1 MRIYGSEGYMVD
13 LPYDEVAQNDGD
25 AAIGSSAYRRGID
38 FDRETAGTRR
48 AYRVEIDLIR
58 HQIR

>member
-1 MRIYGSEGYMVD
+1 MVD
-13 LPYDEVAQNDGD
+13 LPYHEVAQNDGD
-25 AAIGSSAYRRGID
+25 AAIGSSAYRGGID

>member
-1 MRIYGSEGYMVD
+1 MVD

-25 AAIGSSAYRRGID
+25 AAISSSAYRRSVD
-38 FDRETAGTRR
+38 VDRETAGTRG

-58 HQIR
+58 RQIR